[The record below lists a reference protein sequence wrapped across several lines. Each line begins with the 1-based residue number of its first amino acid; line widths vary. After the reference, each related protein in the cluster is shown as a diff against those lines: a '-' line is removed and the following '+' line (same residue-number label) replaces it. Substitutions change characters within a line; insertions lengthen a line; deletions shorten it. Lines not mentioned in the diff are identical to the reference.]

1 MGKTILRQQ
10 RQKKTVALPPNGSSA
25 GQGQGAP
32 LKSYGNALLQ
42 VFSIRHQPHQVKLDL
57 IEKALMGER
66 REDRKMGGG
75 EEGDCHAYPL
85 GGFVS
90 HLFVTV
96 NYRTFLLNLEA
107 VLAFFGFVLSILEN
121 SMSYDPIYSHNILS
135 M

>member
-1 MGKTILRQQ
+1 M
-10 RQKKTVALPPNGSSA
+10 TVLHSINVRRGSPGTASGQNDIEAAATEENCRSTTNGSSA

-75 EEGDCHAYPL
+75 
-85 GGFVS
+85 GGGR
-90 HLFVTV
+90 L
-96 NYRTFLLNLEA
+96 
-107 VLAFFGFVLSILEN
+107 
-121 SMSYDPIYSHNILS
+121 
-135 M
+135 

>member
-1 MGKTILRQQ
+1 VGKTILRQQ

-75 EEGDCHAYPL
+75 
-85 GGFVS
+85 GGRRAT
-90 HLFVTV
+90 VTPI
-96 NYRTFLLNLEA
+96 RWEDLLA
-107 VLAFFGFVLSILEN
+107 
-121 SMSYDPIYSHNILS
+121 IYL
-135 M
+135 